1 MSTTQAT
8 LPPLPGINF
17 PAPRVSVGTDR
28 QMPVTDDKSKSNTNL
43 PVSET
48 QNMKKIAEINTKQQ
62 VSVMGSLEDAR
73 EALVGIPADFLAQRG
88 TVYEIITRQNRLR
101 GLGVILI
108 LIALAITVS
117 GILHPCAC

>member
-1 MSTTQAT
+1 
-8 LPPLPGINF
+8 
-17 PAPRVSVGTDR
+17 
-28 QMPVTDDKSKSNTNL
+28 
-43 PVSET
+43 
-48 QNMKKIAEINTKQQ
+48 MKKIAEINTKQQ